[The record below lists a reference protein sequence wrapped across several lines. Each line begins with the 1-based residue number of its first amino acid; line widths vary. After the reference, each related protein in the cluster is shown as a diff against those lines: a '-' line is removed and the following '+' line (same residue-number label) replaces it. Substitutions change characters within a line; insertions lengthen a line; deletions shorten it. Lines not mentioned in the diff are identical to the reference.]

1 MGQLVLL
8 ICSFVHNLI
17 PFLVFF
23 RGLIMA
29 VFLFVFDH
37 PSIFEH
43 PVTHAR
49 YNKKKCINHMNVD
62 KIDDSS

>member
-8 ICSFVHNLI
+8 ICTFVHNLI
-17 PFLVFF
+17 PFLVFL

-49 YNKKKCINHMNVD
+49 YNKKMYKPYECGQN
-62 KIDDSS
+62 